1 MGLAPLWRFHLL
13 SLRWLLR
20 HEQIPLAVLTGR
32 LQELWQGIKTES
44 QRQRGRER
52 DVISHKQYCLP
63 KRKKALEFY
72 WKLKKFFFHKGAT
85 WLLNFPFPLGC
96 HRKIEDRQRINTLLL
111 PVCFTIRD
119 PNFLLILQRKQVL
132 NFLTVLIKKPD
143 WRKIEAW
150 WVDGRTLKSLMN
162 LEK

>member
-1 MGLAPLWRFHLL
+1 MNKSHLL
-13 SLRWLLR
+13 CWQADFKNYDKALRQKVR
-20 HEQIPLAVLTGR
+20 D
-32 LQELWQGIKTES
+32 
-44 QRQRGRER
+44 REGER
-52 DVISHKQYCLP
+52 EMSYPTNNTASP
-63 KRKKALEFY
+63 KEKKALEFY

>member
-1 MGLAPLWRFHLL
+1 MGLGPLWRFHLL

-44 QRQRGRER
+44 QRQRERER
-52 DVISHKQYCLP
+52 CHIPQTILP
-63 KRKKALEFY
+63 QKKKKALEFY
-72 WKLKKFFFHKGAT
+72 WILKYFFSHKRCYLASQ
-85 WLLNFPFPLGC
+85 LSFPLGC
-96 HRKIEDRQRINTLLL
+96 HRKIEDRQRTNTLLL

-119 PNFLLILQRKQVL
+119 PNFLLILQWKWIL

-162 LEK
+162 LKK